1 LKNRLAIGILAM
13 MWALGAA
20 AQVWSP
26 PTDVDVLI
34 TSMTVGPDSCIPE
47 AVTFNGDFTAE
58 ITTMVDGNGQTH
70 VRMTVPHVNVT
81 ATADNGDQY
90 RLTFVSKEVDTINES
105 DVDIEVTQIWRVKVI
120 GQGAIADET
129 FFMTVHITNPNPNS
143 NSFGVSVDH
152 MGSRC
157 NGK

>member
-1 LKNRLAIGILAM
+1 MKNRLVVGILAM

-26 PTDVDVLI
+26 PTDVDVPI
-34 TSMTVGPDSCIPE
+34 TSITVDADSCIPE

-70 VRMTVPHVNVT
+70 VRMTIPQVNVT
-81 ATADNGDQY
+81 ATAASGNQY
-90 RLTFVSKEVDTINES
+90 RLISVSKEVDTINES
-105 DVDIEVTQIWRVKVI
+105 DVAIEVTQIWRMKVI
-120 GQGAIADET
+120 GQGAIANET

-152 MGSRC
+152 VGSRC